1 MKQVQKPKK
10 PLIVYYLIALAALI
24 LINWVIFPMMTQGN
38 ITEVDYGTFLTMVEN
53 KEVSKVQL
61 EGETIYFTD
70 KNENPQQYETTR
82 FEDPDLVN
90 RLVNPAVNSAEL
102 RRRK

>member
-10 PLIVYYLIALAALI
+10 PLIVYYLIVLAVL
-24 LINWVIFPMMTQGN
+24 LVFNFFIFPMMTRN
-38 ITEVDYGTFLTMVEN
+38 HIEEVDYGTFLNMVEE
-53 KEVSKVQL
+53 KQVSKVQL

-70 KNENPQQYETTR
+70 KSETPVQYETTR

-90 RLVNPAVNSAEL
+90 RLQASGCEFGRVA
-102 RRRK
+102 

>member
-38 ITEVDYGTFLTMVEN
+38 ITEVDYGTFLNMVEE
-53 KEVSKVQL
+53 KQVSKVQL
-61 EGETIYFTD
+61 EG
-70 KNENPQQYETTR
+70 
-82 FEDPDLVN
+82 
-90 RLVNPAVNSAEL
+90 
-102 RRRK
+102 

>member
-38 ITEVDYGTFLTMVEN
+38 IT
-53 KEVSKVQL
+53 
-61 EGETIYFTD
+61 
-70 KNENPQQYETTR
+70 
-82 FEDPDLVN
+82 
-90 RLVNPAVNSAEL
+90 
-102 RRRK
+102 